1 MQPEPPRNDSAMSN
15 PSPESKLT
23 VSSPNIDNGHHW
35 RYAQPET
42 GAVFT
47 GFSYGLMRELV
58 IKHRKAMGFPFDDAD
73 FQDELCRQNT
83 AIDCSGRV
91 IPPGERHMT
100 IADVRRFMSS
110 LSSWDGS
117 FVDQEEA
124 ERRATIC
131 AGCPMNVV
139 VHGCKGC
146 GGILKWVNEKLGGN
160 ATSKDR
166 ALESCAVCG
175 CYNAVSVWIPLEAQN
190 TDGLTFAEG
199 CWKVAAGG

>member
-1 MQPEPPRNDSAMSN
+1 M
-15 PSPESKLT
+15 
-23 VSSPNIDNGHHW
+23 
-35 RYAQPET
+35 
-42 GAVFT
+42 FT

>member
-1 MQPEPPRNDSAMSN
+1 MMTP
-15 PSPESKLT
+15 
-23 VSSPNIDNGHHW
+23 SSPNIGTDHKW

-47 GFSYGLMRELV
+47 GFAYSLMRDKV
-58 IKHRKAMGFPFDDAD
+58 IQHRRAMDIPFDEVA
-73 FQDELCRQNT
+73 FMDELCRQNT
-83 AIDCSGRV
+83 AIPCSGRV

-100 IADVRRFMSS
+100 IADVRRFLSS

-160 ATSKDR
+160 VTSKDR

-175 CYNAVSVWIPLEAQN
+175 CFNAVSVWLPLEAQN
-190 TDGLTFAEG
+190 VEGLEFPDH
-199 CWKVAAGG
+199 CWKQPVGD